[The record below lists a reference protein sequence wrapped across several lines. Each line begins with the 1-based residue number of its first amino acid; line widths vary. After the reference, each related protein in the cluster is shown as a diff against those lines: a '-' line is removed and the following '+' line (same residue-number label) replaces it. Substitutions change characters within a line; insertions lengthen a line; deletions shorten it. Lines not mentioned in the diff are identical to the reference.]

1 MIATVTESS
10 TELNEAGTVTFTVTT
25 TGLANGTQLYFSTD
39 DEIDGT
45 IQKEDFDDA
54 VLTGICTITNNTGSV
69 VRTISRDRT
78 TEGTERFLIKI
89 RENSTI
95 GNVVGVS
102 TLIRINDTSI
112 AVGQNANGK
121 VFGPIQVNIDNG
133 VISDKS
139 DWYSICNLS
148 DLPEGSKVAIFI
160 DDSNATKASY
170 DALVTKLTEKNIAV
184 ITVTNANEDWITPFI
199 GALN

>member
-184 ITVTNANEDWITPFI
+184 ITVTNTNEDWITPFI